1 MAWTISNKDVAGV
14 QGGDPQVTIVC
25 DSSSDISNLPTA
37 GIAPMSVAIVTGLSL
52 SAYVFGADSS
62 WHQA

>member
-1 MAWTISNKDVAGV
+1 MAFKISNKDVLGV

-25 DSSSDISNLPTA
+25 DSSSDISDLPTT
-37 GIAPMSVAIVTGLSL
+37 GIAPMSVAIVTGASL
-52 SAYVFGADSS
+52 SAYVFGADGA